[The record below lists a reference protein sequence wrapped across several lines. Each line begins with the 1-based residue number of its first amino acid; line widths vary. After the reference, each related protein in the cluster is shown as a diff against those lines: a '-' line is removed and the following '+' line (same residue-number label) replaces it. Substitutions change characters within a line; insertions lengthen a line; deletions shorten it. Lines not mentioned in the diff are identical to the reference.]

1 MTSPTLSLVIPAYNE
16 ADSIGWLLE
25 SLMTELE
32 QLDEIIVVDNNSTDE
47 TPQIVAG
54 FTDRITQLRVI
65 TEKRPGVIAARN
77 AGFDSATGDI
87 IGRIDADARAKPG
100 WARAVREFFA
110 FADETIGAGTGFFDQ
125 YDMPLQW
132 VHRKL
137 LTVALKSADKK
148 GGDLPS
154 LFGANMAIRR
164 TTWERIRPILLDQ
177 NGIFDDLDTTLCVTE
192 VGQRS
197 VFIPG
202 MDISASG
209 RRMLSSVEVY
219 RKFTDY
225 MPATYKARGMHE
237 QARRSVANVRTMR
250 VLHRIFW
257 LPSRA
262 WDPVK
267 GRYSLKQLFSKH
279 KTRVLPYAS
288 T

>member
-1 MTSPTLSLVIPAYNE
+1 
-16 ADSIGWLLE
+16 
-25 SLMTELE
+25 
-32 QLDEIIVVDNNSTDE
+32 
-47 TPQIVAG
+47 
-54 FTDRITQLRVI
+54 
-65 TEKRPGVIAARN
+65 
-77 AGFDSATGDI
+77 
-87 IGRIDADARAKPG
+87 
-100 WARAVREFFA
+100 
-110 FADETIGAGTGFFDQ
+110 
-125 YDMPLQW
+125 
-132 VHRKL
+132 
-137 LTVALKSADKK
+137 
-148 GGDLPS
+148 
-154 LFGANMAIRR
+154 MAIRR
-164 TTWERIRPILLDQ
+164 TTWEQIRPILLDQ
-177 NGIFDDLDTTLCVTE
+177 NGIFDDLDITLCVTE